1 MRRRRLTILDDISL
15 DRLDQDSARRSEGGP
30 VSISEWLQVLRS
42 FLRMTQREL
51 AKRAKITQP
60 HLAEIESGKRDPRW
74 STLKRIFAALSC
86 ELYIDPRPK
95 KSMKEILRGRARKL
109 ALKRLKQSMGSMALE
124 GQAPDREIFLKLLEK
139 RTDEILADRS
149 QRLWQDKND

>member
-1 MRRRRLTILDDISL
+1 
-15 DRLDQDSARRSEGGP
+15 
-30 VSISEWLQVLRS
+30 
-42 FLRMTQREL
+42 
-51 AKRAKITQP
+51 
-60 HLAEIESGKRDPRW
+60 
-74 STLKRIFAALSC
+74 
-86 ELYIDPRPK
+86 
-95 KSMKEILRGRARKL
+95 MKEILRGRARKL

>member
-1 MRRRRLTILDDISL
+1 MRRRRLTILDDMSL
-15 DRLDQDSARRSEGGP
+15 DRLDQDSARRSEGEP
-30 VSISEWLQVLRS
+30 VSIPEWIQVLRS

-74 STLKRIFAALSC
+74 STLKRIFVALSC

-124 GQAPDREIFLKLLEK
+124 GQASDREIFLKLLEK

>member
-1 MRRRRLTILDDISL
+1 MRRRRLTILDDMSL
-15 DRLDQDSARRSEGGP
+15 DRLDQDSARRSEGEP
-30 VSISEWLQVLRS
+30 VSIPEWIQVLRS

-124 GQAPDREIFLKLLEK
+124 GQASDREIFLKLLEK
-139 RTDEILADRS
+139 RTDEILTDRS

>member
-1 MRRRRLTILDDISL
+1 
-15 DRLDQDSARRSEGGP
+15 
-30 VSISEWLQVLRS
+30 
-42 FLRMTQREL
+42 MTQREL
-51 AKRAKITQP
+51 AKRAEITQP

-124 GQAPDREIFLKLLEK
+124 GQASDREIFLKLLEK